1 MSFFTW
7 LIVRSVSRFIRNAM
21 FGAIFR
27 RTFPWLSATS
37 TKTAAPSWAML
48 STEAQK
54 DFSKTRKARLSFPI
68 SASITFVVRAVGT
81 VISLTFVD
89 LLFDISFR

>member
-21 FGAIFR
+21 FGAIFL

-37 TKTAAPSWAML
+37 TKTAAPSCAIE
-48 STEAQK
+48 STAAQK
-54 DFSKTRKARLSFPI
+54 DFSRTRKARRSLLI
-68 SASITFVVRAVGT
+68 SASMTFAVRAVGT